1 LVVRI
6 VGELGPEQA
15 ACRVVEL
22 VGQQTAA
29 GLASAAPGTPLGF
42 ANTAGRLVMG
52 SFDTAD
58 SDYTA
63 AGSDYTAADSA
74 QTPAVAGFQDTGSF
88 LFDFYVRD
96 N

>member
-15 ACRVVEL
+15 ACRVAEL

-29 GLASAAPGTPLGF
+29 GLASAAPGNPLGF
-42 ANTAGRLVMG
+42 ANMAGRLVG
-52 SFDTAD
+52 SFDTVD

-74 QTPAVAGFQDTGSF
+74 QTLAVAGFQDTGSF